1 MQASEVVGTHYGH
14 TWTEQVEN
22 QYDEPDESSS
32 DFYLSDLFSGET
44 FRLDGSKTKL
54 SAWLDGEGVEEL
66 YVITGYGTTYE
77 TSWMLDEEK
86 GEWVSALDETVIED
100 YLDVKNTDVI
110 EALYILSG
118 GQTAELSV
126 VIETDSS
133 EEGEA
138 VGFKLIVKE
147 KDIGRM
153 DVKEQN

>member
-1 MQASEVVGTHYGH
+1 MEH

-22 QYDEPDESSS
+22 QYDEPDEFGA
-32 DFYLSDLFSGET
+32 DFQLSDLFSGET

-54 SAWLDGEGVEEL
+54 SAWLDGEGVEEI

-77 TSWMLDEEK
+77 SSWMLDEDK
-86 GEWVSALDETVIED
+86 GEWVSTWDETVIED

-126 VIETDSS
+126 AIETDGRT
-133 EEGEA
+133 EGEA
-138 VGFKLIVKE
+138 VGFKLVVNE
-147 KDIGRM
+147 KDMSRIET
-153 DVKEQN
+153 KTTEE